1 MTVEKTPPVQRMLD
15 DGLPRPDVH
24 GLGGAP
30 DNALSTASV
39 SPAQTD
45 KLSRLA
51 DHQRRGRHGRRMA
64 AALAVDTKTSARM
77 LQFTDRAVGF

>member
-1 MTVEKTPPVQRMLD
+1 MPQPI
-15 DGLPRPDVH
+15 
-24 GLGGAP
+24 
-30 DNALSTASV
+30 TASV